1 MVTNYIENYKEA
13 VQLAIEREAEAE
25 RFYDKFAENVHE
37 PDAKSLLKRLAI
49 EEKKHQK
56 LLRTFSGEVTTI
68 PEGVFIPPENF
79 IYDFSARDMKTTEDI
94 FKTAIQQEEV
104 SLNFYARLL
113 VYFFGTGHEKLFREI
128 FNMEVDH
135 KEQLERNMKYY
146 LNR

>member
-13 VQLAIEREAEAE
+13 VQLAIERESEAE

-56 LLRTFSGEVTTI
+56 LLHTFSGEVKTV
-68 PEGVFIPPENF
+68 PEGAFIPPGNF
-79 IYDFSARDMKTTEDI
+79 AHDFSEQDIKTTEDI
-94 FKTAIQQEEV
+94 FKTAIHQEEV
-104 SLNFYARLL
+104 SLNFYSRLL

-135 KEQLERNMKYY
+135 KEQLERNMKQYF
-146 LNR
+146 NR

>member
-13 VQLAIEREAEAE
+13 VQLAIERESEAE

-56 LLRTFSGEVTTI
+56 LLHTFSGEVKTV
-68 PEGVFIPPENF
+68 PEGAFIPPENF
-79 IYDFSARDMKTTEDI
+79 AYDFSEQNIKTTEDI

-135 KEQLERNMKYY
+135 KEQLERNMKQYF
-146 LNR
+146 NQ